1 LQRKIIPSEPFYQS
15 GVSRIAGLPGISGSI
30 GMHRSIEPTTHPVN
44 RTGASDVGKDDAFS
58 APAPAYALELSG
70 KSDALQKNAKMD
82 SLETR
87 QLKRTGKIE
96 CQTCKERKYQD
107 GSNDPGVSFKAPGH
121 ISPESAGS
129 VVMAHEQEHVSNEQA
144 KAQNED
150 RRVVSQSVR
159 IFTSVCPECGK
170 VYVSGGETRT
180 TTASEPKAAEQK
192 TKPVGQ
198 QLDMKA

>member
-1 LQRKIIPSEPFYQS
+1 MR
-15 GVSRIAGLPGISGSI
+15 
-30 GMHRSIEPTTHPVN
+30 RSIEPSIATAN
-44 RTGASDVGKDDAFS
+44 RTGASVVGNAATFS

-70 KSDALQKNAKMD
+70 KSDALQKNDKKD
-82 SLETR
+82 PVETR

-129 VVMAHEQEHVSNEQA
+129 VVMAHEQEHVSNEQS
-144 KAQNED
+144 KARSED

-180 TTASEPKAAEQK
+180 TTASDPKAAEQK